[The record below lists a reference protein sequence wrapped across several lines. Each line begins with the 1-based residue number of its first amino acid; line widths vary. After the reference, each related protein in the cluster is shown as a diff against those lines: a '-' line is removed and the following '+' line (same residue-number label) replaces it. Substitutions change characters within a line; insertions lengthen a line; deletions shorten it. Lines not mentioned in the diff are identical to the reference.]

1 MLVLGHS
8 GLTLGAAVLLNRALA
23 KVTTHQPKDDAE
35 LSSEASTVKGNSASG
50 MTAWVVSLGNLI
62 DIRILFIGSLLPD
75 LIDKPLGYFLLRETF
90 SNLRIYCHTLLF
102 FILITL
108 AGLVLYRYRRK
119 TWLLVLSFG
128 TFAHLLCDYMWLTPE
143 TLFWPLYGFE
153 FIEEDLTRWIEQKV
167 NNLVSDPPTYI
178 PEIVGGIILVLF
190 LYVMV
195 RNRKLITF
203 IRHGKLEKTEL
214 DS

>member
-1 MLVLGHS
+1 MLVLGHT
-8 GLTLGAAVLLNRALA
+8 GITLGAAVLLNRALA
-23 KVTTHQPKDDAE
+23 KVTTHQPKDNAE
-35 LSSEASTVKGNSASG
+35 LSSEASTVKGNSARS
-50 MTAWVVSLGNLI
+50 MTAWFVSLGNLI
-62 DIRILFIGSLLPD
+62 DIRVLFIGSLLPD
-75 LIDKPLGYFLLRETF
+75 IIDKPLGYFLLRETL
-90 SNLRIYCHTLLF
+90 SSVRIYCHTLLF

-108 AGLVLYRYRRK
+108 AGLVLYRYRRQ

-128 TFAHLLCDYMWLTPE
+128 TLAHLLCDYMWLTPQ
-143 TLFWPLYGFE
+143 TLFWPLYGSG
-153 FIEEDLTRWIEQKV
+153 FIEKDLSHWPEQ
-167 NNLVSDPPTYI
+167 LFTIILPDPLTYI

-190 LYVMV
+190 LYVVV